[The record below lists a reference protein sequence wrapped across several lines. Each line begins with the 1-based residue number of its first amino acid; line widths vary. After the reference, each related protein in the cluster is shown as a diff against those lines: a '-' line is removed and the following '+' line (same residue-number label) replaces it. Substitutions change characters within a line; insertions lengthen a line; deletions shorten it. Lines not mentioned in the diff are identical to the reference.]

1 VPLPD
6 DVAVNVAVVV
16 ELGVILPIPPVTDQ
30 DGVTSTMLLLESL
43 ATDVNTWV
51 LPDITVAEPGVTA
64 MLSTTPAVPVALKV
78 TGEPERPVEV
88 AATVFA
94 PAVVPRVRVEEALP
108 SEPVVVLVTERD
120 PPPEVTAK
128 VTLTP
133 LTALLLAS
141 FTITTNGLDST
152 VPTVPL

>member
-1 VPLPD
+1 
-6 DVAVNVAVVV
+6 VAVNVAVVV
-16 ELGVILPIPPVTDQ
+16 ALGVILPIPPVTDQ

-51 LPDITVAEPGVTA
+51 LPDVTVAEPGVTA
-64 MLSTTPAVPVALKV
+64 MLATTPAVPVALKV

-88 AATVFA
+88 AVTVLVFV
-94 PAVVPRVRVEEALP
+94 PAVGPNVRVEEAFP
-108 SEPVVVLVTERD
+108 SEPVVVLVTDRD
-120 PPPEVTAK
+120 PPPAATANI
-128 VTLTP
+128 TLTP
-133 LTALLLAS
+133 LTGLLLAS